1 MDRYIGLD
9 GHSASCTLAVIGP
22 SGKRLNHQV
31 VETNG
36 EALVNFIRAV
46 PGSKHLCLEEGTQA
60 AWLHEILS
68 PHVDEIVVAGVGPEK
83 RRGSKSD
90 RIDAFDLAEKLRV
103 GTIKQR
109 VYKNV
114 GEFGLLAEL
123 GRAYRAVMRD
133 SVRVQ
138 SRLKTLFRSRGVP
151 TTGKDV
157 YAVARREDFIRELP
171 ARSRPRA
178 ETLYLEL
185 DALLEVRKKAKKEL
199 LVEARKHRAF
209 HTLRTIP
216 GLGDLRVATLLPI
229 VITPYRFRN
238 KRVFWAYIGLA
249 IVTRSSSDWKR
260 TDDGTWIRAK
270 TEMTRGLNRNYNR
283 ALKTIYKGAAST
295 VMQNAKIEEPIYQHY
310 LSLLDGGTKPNLA
323 KLTIARQLASVTLSL
338 WRSGEE
344 YDAKKMKKN

>member
-22 SGKRLNHQV
+22 SGRRLSHQV

-36 EALVNFIRAV
+36 EALVNFVRAV
-46 PGSKHLCLEEGTQA
+46 AGRKHLCLEEGTQA

-68 PHVDEIVVAGVGPEK
+68 PHVDEIVVAGVGPE
-83 RRGSKSD
+83 RARGPKSD
-90 RIDAFDLAEKLRV
+90 RIDAFGLAEKMRV
-103 GTIKQR
+103 GTIEKR
-109 VYKNV
+109 VYKGV

-138 SRLKTLFRSRGVP
+138 NRVKTLFRSRGVP

-157 YAVARREDFIRELP
+157 YAAAPRKEYIRQLP

-185 DALLEVRKKAKKEL
+185 DTLLEIRKKAKKEIL
-199 LVEARKHRAF
+199 AEVRKHRVF
-209 HTLRTIP
+209 YVIKTIP
-216 GLGDLRVATLLPI
+216 GMGELRVAQLLPI

-249 IVTRSSSDWKR
+249 IVTRSSSDWVQVA
-260 TDDGTWIRAK
+260 DGSWIRARI
-270 TEMTRGLNRNYNR
+270 EQTRGLNRNYNH
-283 ALKTIYKGAAST
+283 ALKAIYKGAATT
-295 VMQNAKIEEPIYQHY
+295 VIQNAKDEPIYRHY

-323 KLTIARQLASVTLSL
+323 KLTIARQLASITLSL

-344 YDAKKMKKN
+344 YDARKMKKK